1 MLELV
6 CAIRVD
12 LCSFGD
18 VVGVD
23 RNICVDA
30 GCILARRDDFDVCV
44 CVHVSKSWLE
54 SCVTTMGAESGKPSE
69 SALHL
74 SRCAV

>member
-44 CVHVSKSWLE
+44 CACLQELV
-54 SCVTTMGAESGKPSE
+54 GKLCHDDGGGKRE
-69 SALHL
+69 TIRACFALK
-74 SRCAV
+74 